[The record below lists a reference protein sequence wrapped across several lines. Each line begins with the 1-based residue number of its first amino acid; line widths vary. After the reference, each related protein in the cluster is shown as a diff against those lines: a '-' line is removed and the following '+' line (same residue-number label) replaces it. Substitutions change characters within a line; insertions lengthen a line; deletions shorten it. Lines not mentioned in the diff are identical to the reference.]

1 MDALRLSQV
10 RVPTADVSMVDFTVR
25 LQRDASAESL
35 AALFRGK
42 AAAELKGVLGYT
54 TEPLVSQDFV
64 GCAALLP
71 FFLLLALTWLLHRH
85 LLALVCKLP
94 LALALAI

>member
-64 GCAALLP
+64 GCAALP
-71 FFLLLALTWLLHRH
+71 SPPPAAGSHLAP
-85 LLALVCKLP
+85 APPPIGIGV
-94 LALALAI
+94 

>member
-1 MDALRLSQV
+1 
-10 RVPTADVSMVDFTVR
+10 MVDFTVR

-42 AAAELKGVLGYT
+42 AAGGLKGVLGYT

-64 GCAALLP
+64 GCAALP
-71 FFLLLALTWLLHRH
+71 SAVLLLQALTWAPVPPPIGIHCCK
-85 LLALVCKLP
+85 LALALALP
-94 LALALAI
+94 LALAI